1 MNKLIFLD
9 LDGVLRVPGRLPQD
23 TLFGNGSF
31 APECVER
38 FNRILRETEAQF
50 VVISTL
56 LRLHDWPVLWEAMDA
71 AGINMDAAHPE
82 TFPKSGNRAANI
94 EKWLSAHAP
103 CDWCVIDD
111 ELRHY
116 EDWLAVD
123 EMRHVFVP
131 STRHGLQD
139 STTTNVINF
148 LNHITP
154 TYNDIPDDTL

>member
-9 LDGVLRVPGRLPQD
+9 LDGVLRIPGRSPQD
-23 TLFGNGSF
+23 SLFGHGSL
-31 APECVER
+31 APECVAR
-38 FNRILRETEAQF
+38 FNRILDETGAEF

-56 LRLHDWPVLWEAMDA
+56 LRIHGWPTLWAALDEAGVYMDA
-71 AGINMDAAHPE
+71 ACAEP
-82 TFPKSGNRAANI
+82 FPITGVRSKNI
-94 EKWLSAHAP
+94 EDWLRVHPA

-116 EDWLAVD
+116 EDWLASD

-139 STTTNVINF
+139 STTTNIINH
-148 LNHITP
+148 LNNIT
-154 TYNDIPDDTL
+154 THENSIPDDTL